1 MRRIPFASRRA
12 LELVL
17 VTAPALLFMVHI
29 SGCTVMGPIAGAVI
43 DGLRKDRTPRTVVN
57 IHPGSHVALYLRN
70 GTSVRGRFDGR
81 HDMGPEA
88 YAREWAAWRD
98 TAKQATPL
106 PAPGDSVLLTRT
118 DGKTCLGTLTAYEI
132 DAVVVAT
139 SGESC
144 TMSVESIRSMADRTG
159 HVVDSEVLRE
169 ATRHA
174 TVPLSS
180 MIRVQTKDGLIE
192 TPLHHVREVEGPA
205 PRAGKVI
212 GLVVGLGTDIAL
224 IAAAV
229 SEASNSGCEGGY
241 SGGGFGY

>member
-12 LELVL
+12 LQLVL
-17 VTAPALLFMVHI
+17 ITAPALLFMVHI

-57 IHPGSHVALYLRN
+57 IHPGSHVVLYLRN
-70 GTSVRGRFDGR
+70 GTTLRGKFDGR
-81 HDMGPEA
+81 HDMSPEV

-118 DGKTCLGTLTAYEI
+118 DGKTCLGILTAYEI
-132 DAVVVAT
+132 DAVALAT

-144 TMSVESIRSMADRTG
+144 TMSIESIRSMADSSGR
-159 HVVDSEVLRE
+159 VVDNEFLRE

-180 MIRVQTKDGLIE
+180 MIRVQTKNGLIE
-192 TPLHHVREVEGPA
+192 TPLHQVWQVEGPA

-212 GLVVGLGTDIAL
+212 GLVVGLGTDLAL

-229 SEASNSGCEGGY
+229 SEASSSGCEPSY